1 MLKCL
6 EKANLRR
13 SFLFWQPF
21 DILRQ
26 IIIYAI
32 FVFDQVNPKFK
43 WKKLKETL
51 WAANTDFRGMYNTL
65 ALPSRAKYWN
75 IDKVMFS
82 IETYK
87 YLFNFL
93 VYSHFKSLFLQ
104 EIRIGLAFKH
114 WVTQYFCLN
123 QKKLYISWISN
134 NWCCILAE

>member
-6 EKANLRR
+6 EKANLRC

-32 FVFDQVNPKFK
+32 FVFDQMNPKFK

-51 WAANTDFRGMYNTL
+51 WAANTDFHGMYNIL

-82 IETYK
+82 INTYK
-87 YLFNFL
+87 YRFNFL
-93 VYSHFKSLFLQ
+93 VCSHFKSFFLQ
-104 EIRIGLAFKH
+104 ENIIGLSFKG
-114 WVTQYFCLN
+114 WVTWYFCLN
-123 QKKLYISWISN
+123 QKLYISWISN
-134 NWCCILAE
+134 NW